1 VLAQARVLGVIMYG
15 EFPHLRSEAMLKRT
29 GSVAG
34 QVVCSPA
41 LAVMVLALLGS
52 ALLSTAPSAANN
64 DSPTFYADVLPI
76 LRANCQVCH
85 QSGDVKTGGMVA
97 PMALETY
104 EQTRPW
110 ARAIAR
116 AVTEGKMPP
125 WSADIR
131 HKGTFEGERYLA
143 EEDKKT
149 LVNWVGIGA
158 PAGDPSSTPRVAA
171 REASADATGWM
182 FGRPD
187 LVVNFAKPVVVAD
200 DVADWQPMIFV
211 PVTKEQ
217 HSEDKW
223 VRAAELQA
231 GGPYVHHIVS
241 SHLGVGTP
249 GRGPFQFPKGWGTLL
264 PTEPVITFN
273 MHYYKQPGQGT
284 AIKDETKGGF
294 QFYRPGD
301 VIDYVVQTDIN
312 SSGRNLL
319 IPKGDAN
326 YEVTWARP
334 FKEDSYLLSMGPHAH
349 YRGKSFQ
356 YALEYPDGRREVL
369 LWIPKYD
376 FNWQHL
382 YQFKEPRFV
391 PAGSKLIASW
401 WFDNSTGNQFNPDPN
416 RDVPYGEETFNEMAN
431 ARIYYAA
438 AKPRGIVVGDPIPDD
453 VLSAAR
459 RAESAR
465 REQLKRTGIVPGD
478 N

>member
-1 VLAQARVLGVIMYG
+1 MAFV
-15 EFPHLRSEAMLKRT
+15 
-29 GSVAG
+29 
-34 QVVCSPA
+34 
-41 LAVMVLALLGS
+41 LLGS
-52 ALLSTAPSAANN
+52 GPAAQN

-76 LRANCQVCH
+76 LKTNCQVCH

-116 AVTEGKMPP
+116 VVAEGKMPP

-131 HKGTFEGERYLA
+131 HKGTFEGERYLT
-143 EEDKKT
+143 EDEKKT
-149 LVNWVGIGA
+149 LVTWGGMGA
-158 PAGDPSSTPRVAA
+158 PAGDPSRAPTVATT
-171 REASADATGWM
+171 REPSEPNASGWQ

-187 LVVNFAKPVVVAD
+187 LVVTFAKPVLVAD
-200 DVADWQPMIFV
+200 DVADWQPTIFV
-211 PVTKEQ
+211 PVAKEQ
-217 HSEDKW
+217 HPEDKW
-223 VRAAELQA
+223 VRASELQA

-249 GRGPFQFPKGWGTLL
+249 GRGPFQFPKGFGILL

-273 MHYYKQPGQGT
+273 MHYNKQPGQGT
-284 AIKDETKGGF
+284 AIRDETKGGF

-301 VIDYVVQTDIN
+301 VVDHVVQTDIN

-319 IPKGDAN
+319 IPKGNPN

-382 YQFKEPRFV
+382 YQFKEPKFI

-401 WFDNSTGNQFNPDPN
+401 WFDNSAGNQFNPDPTI
-416 RDVPYGEETFNEMAN
+416 DVTYGEETFNEMAN
-431 ARIYYAA
+431 ARIYYAS
-438 AKPRGIVVGDPIPDD
+438 AKPRGIVVGDPIPED
-453 VLSAAR
+453 VLAAAR